1 MAWRGVEGFLL
12 QRQLSK
18 SGSLLTANESLP
30 VHSAWTALL
39 LVLLF
44 CAASE
49 FIIRGPLRFA
59 HAANFNDFIS
69 PYIQT
74 RAWIA
79 GIDPYSSQ
87 NLLRL
92 WPADSE
98 HYDFLAHDFA
108 EGTLVYKHGI
118 PTAYPLTAFV
128 LLVPVAALPWHIA
141 HPAWLVLTVLA
152 FAVTVISLIWTARLL
167 PLTRRS
173 LVFLI
178 LALALAPFHTG
189 LAAGSIVTVAV
200 AASAAAVRSAEHDR
214 DLLAAVVLAIAV
226 SLKPQIGLPFLFYY
240 LLRRRWRLAT
250 VAAAIVA
257 TFAAVGLIRLAASST
272 PWLENYLYDG
282 RVLLGPGSLG
292 DFTEKDPLR
301 FGLVNFQVAAYTI
314 LQNRDYAIVA
324 AFAVAAIAG
333 LIWLFLFFWRASH
346 HDALLEMSTLAVLSL
361 IPVYH
366 RFYDAALLIFPLA
379 WSITA
384 LTAPN
389 GRLRTLARA
398 VLAVIILVFL
408 VPGGTIL
415 TQFQQA
421 GHFAAVQNYWWWKTI
436 ILPHESWSILL
447 LGLLLLGATRI
458 RDSPEASVAVGT

>member
-1 MAWRGVEGFLL
+1 VILCA
-12 QRQLSK
+12 
-18 SGSLLTANESLP
+18 
-30 VHSAWTALL
+30 
-39 LVLLF
+39 LLF

-49 FIIRGPLRFA
+49 FIVRGPLRFA

-79 GIDPYSSQ
+79 GIDPYSSE

-118 PTAYPLTAFV
+118 PTAYPLTAFI
-128 LLVPVAALPWHIA
+128 LIVPVAALPWSVA
-141 HPAWLVLTVLA
+141 HLVWLIITVLA
-152 FAVTVISLIWTARLL
+152 FAVTVISLLSIANLL
-167 PLTRRS
+167 PLEKNEWSGRS

-200 AASAAAVRSAEHDR
+200 AASAAAVIAAER
-214 DLLAAVVLAIAV
+214 DHNLLAGVLLAIAV

-240 LLRRRWRLAT
+240 LLRRRWRVVAVASGVVAT
-250 VAAAIVA
+250 LAAIALV
-257 TFAAVGLIRLAASST
+257 RLTASGT
-272 PWLENYLYDG
+272 PWLQNYLYDS

-314 LQNRDYAIVA
+314 LQNRDCAIAA
-324 AFAVAAIAG
+324 AFAIAAIAG
-333 LIWLFLFFWRASH
+333 LIWLLLFLRSANH
-346 HDALLEMSTLAVLSL
+346 HDALLELSTLTVLSL

-366 RFYDAALLIFPLA
+366 RFYDASLLIFPLA
-379 WSITA
+379 WGLST
-384 LTAPN
+384 LT
-389 GRLRTLARA
+389 GYLRALARC
-398 VLAVIILVFL
+398 VLAVIIVVFL

-415 TQFQQA
+415 EQFQQA
-421 GHFAAVQNYWWWKTI
+421 DHFSAVQNYWWWKTI

-447 LGLLLLGATRI
+447 LSLLLLRAMQI
-458 RDSPEASVAVGT
+458 SFKPSSKPS

>member
-1 MAWRGVEGFLL
+1 MTTDTRPNKHSKHLYNILL
-12 QRQLSK
+12 
-18 SGSLLTANESLP
+18 AI
-30 VHSAWTALL
+30 
-39 LVLLF
+39 LLF

-49 FIIRGPLRFA
+49 FIVRGPLRFA

-79 GIDPYSSQ
+79 GIDPYSSE

-118 PTAYPLTAFV
+118 PTAYPLTAFL

-141 HPAWLVLTVLA
+141 HPLWLMITVLA
-152 FAVTVISLIWTARLL
+152 FAVSVISLMAVAKLFPVTW
-167 PLTRRS
+167 PS
-173 LVFLI
+173 LVFLT

-189 LAAGSIVTVAV
+189 LAAGSIVTVVV
-200 AASAAAVRSAEHDR
+200 AASAAAVWAAEYDR
-214 DLLAAVVLAIAV
+214 ALLAAVLLAIAV

-240 LLRRRWRLAT
+240 LLRRRWRTLS
-250 VAAAIVA
+250 VASGAVA
-257 TFAAVGLIRLAASST
+257 TLAVVALVRLTASGA
-272 PWLENYLYDG
+272 PWLQNYLYDG

-301 FGLVNFQVAAYTI
+301 FGLINFQVAAYTI
-314 LQNRDYAIVA
+314 LQNRDHAIAA
-324 AFAVAAIAG
+324 AFTVAAIAG
-333 LIWLFLFFWRASH
+333 LIWLFLFFRSGNR
-346 HDALLEMSTLAVLSL
+346 HDVLLELSTLAVLSL

-366 RFYDAALLIFPLA
+366 RFYDASLLILPLA
-379 WSITA
+379 WSLTA
-384 LTAPN
+384 LTEPN
-389 GRLRTLARA
+389 VRLRTAARC

-415 TQFQQA
+415 QQLQLS
-421 GHFAAVQNYWWWKTI
+421 GHFAAVQNDWWWKTV
-436 ILPHESWSILL
+436 ILPHESWSILI
-447 LGLLLLGATRI
+447 LGLFLLRALQARAPGEAT
-458 RDSPEASVAVGT
+458 AAVGK

>member
-1 MAWRGVEGFLL
+1 MKSHPRPTH
-12 QRQLSK
+12 RSK
-18 SGSLLTANESLP
+18 LVLNFII
-30 VHSAWTALL
+30 ALL
-39 LVLLF
+39 LLS
-44 CAASE
+44 AAAE
-49 FIIRGPLRFA
+49 FIVRGPLRFA

-74 RAWIA
+74 RAFIS
-79 GIDPYSSQ
+79 GIDPYSSE

-141 HPAWLVLTVLA
+141 HPLWLVATVLS
-152 FAVTVISLIWTARLL
+152 FAVAVTSLMKIAKLF
-167 PLTRRS
+167 PLTRRT

-189 LAAGSIVTVAV
+189 LAAGSIVTIAV
-200 AASAAAVRSAEHDR
+200 AASAAGVSAAEQDR
-214 DLLAAVVLAIAV
+214 DLLAAVLLAIAI

-240 LLRRRWRLAT
+240 LLRRRWRI
-250 VAAAIVA
+250 AAISSGVVA
-257 TFAAVGLIRLAASST
+257 TLAVIALVRLTVSGT
-272 PWLENYLYDG
+272 PWLQNYLYDG

-314 LQNRDYAIVA
+314 LQNRDYASAA
-324 AFAVAAIAG
+324 AFAVAAATG
-333 LIWLFLFFWRASH
+333 LIWLFIFFRSVSH
-346 HDALLEMSTLAVLSL
+346 HNTLLELSTLAVLSL

-366 RFYDAALLIFPLA
+366 RFYDASLLIFPLA
-379 WSITA
+379 WSLTA
-384 LTAPN
+384 LAAQN
-389 GRLRTLARA
+389 GRFRAIARCALAMI
-398 VLAVIILVFL
+398 LLVFL

-415 TQFQQA
+415 EQFQQA
-421 GHFAAVQNYWWWKTI
+421 GHFAAIQNHWWWKMI
-436 ILPHESWSILL
+436 VLPHESWVILL
-447 LGLLLLGATRI
+447 LSLLLLRAMQITLI
-458 RDSPEASVAVGT
+458 PSTKPS

>member
-1 MAWRGVEGFLL
+1 MISSFHSNDR
-12 QRQLSK
+12 SK
-18 SGSLLTANESLP
+18 FFRNALF
-30 VHSAWTALL
+30 VILL
-39 LVLLF
+39 L

-49 FIIRGPLRFA
+49 FIVRGPLRFA

-128 LLVPVAALPWHIA
+128 LITPVAALPWHIA
-141 HPAWLVLTVLA
+141 HPLWLIITVLA
-152 FAVTVISLIWTARLL
+152 FAATVISLMSIAKLL
-167 PLTRRS
+167 PREKNEWSGRS

-189 LAAGSIVTVAV
+189 LAAGSIVIVAV
-200 AASAAAVRSAEHDR
+200 AASAAAVWAAEYDR
-214 DLLAAVVLAIAV
+214 DLLAGVLLAVAV

-240 LLRRRWRLAT
+240 LLRRRWRTAA
-250 VAAAIVA
+250 VAAGAVA
-257 TFAAVGLIRLAASST
+257 TLAAIALVRLTASGT

-314 LQNRDYAIVA
+314 LQNRDVATVA

-333 LIWLFLFFWRASH
+333 LIWLFLFFRHVNH
-346 HDALLEMSTLAVLSL
+346 HNVLLELSTLTVLSL

-366 RFYDAALLIFPLA
+366 RFYDASLLIFPLA
-379 WSITA
+379 WSLTA
-384 LTAPN
+384 LAEPN
-389 GRLRTLARA
+389 GRLRTTARC
-398 VLAVIILVFL
+398 VLAVILLVFL

-415 TQFQQA
+415 EQFQLA
-421 GHFAAVQNYWWWKTI
+421 GRFAAVQNYWWWKTI
-436 ILPHESWSILL
+436 VLPHESWSILL
-447 LGLLLLGATRI
+447 LGLLLLRAMQI
-458 RDSPEASVAVGT
+458 RNSPEASAVAGK

>member
-1 MAWRGVEGFLL
+1 MNPDPHSNARSKLL
-12 QRQLSK
+12 SNIII
-18 SGSLLTANESLP
+18 A
-30 VHSAWTALL
+30 VLL
-39 LVLLF
+39 L
-44 CAASE
+44 CAGAE
-49 FIIRGPLRFA
+49 FIVRGPLRFA

-74 RAWIA
+74 RAFLS

-128 LLVPVAALPWHIA
+128 LLIPVAALPWTIA
-141 HPAWLVLTVLA
+141 HPVWLVITVFS
-152 FAVTVISLIWTARLL
+152 FAVAVVSLMRMARLF
-167 PLTRRS
+167 PSTRRS
-173 LVFLI
+173 LIFLI

-200 AASAAAVRSAEHDR
+200 AACAAAVCAAEHDR
-214 DLLAAVVLAIAV
+214 DVLAAVLLAVAV

-240 LLRRRWRLAT
+240 LLRRRWRIAT
-250 VAAAIVA
+250 VSAGVVAIL
-257 TFAAVGLIRLAASST
+257 AVLALVRLTASGM
-272 PWLENYLYDG
+272 PWLQNYLYDN

-314 LQNRDYAIVA
+314 LQNRDHAMVA
-324 AFAVAAIAG
+324 AFAVAAVAG
-333 LIWLFLFFWRASH
+333 LIWLLLFFRSGNEH
-346 HDALLEMSTLAVLSL
+346 NALLELSTLALLSL

-379 WSITA
+379 WSLTA
-384 LTAPN
+384 LTAQN
-389 GRLRTLARA
+389 GRVRVLARSI
-398 VLAVIILVFL
+398 LAVIILVFL

-415 TQFQQA
+415 EQFQQA
-421 GHFAAVQNYWWWKTI
+421 GHFTAVRNYWWWKTLV
-436 ILPHESWSILL
+436 LPHESWGILL
-447 LGLLLLGATRI
+447 LGLLLLRSMQIQASRRATAMADR
-458 RDSPEASVAVGT
+458 